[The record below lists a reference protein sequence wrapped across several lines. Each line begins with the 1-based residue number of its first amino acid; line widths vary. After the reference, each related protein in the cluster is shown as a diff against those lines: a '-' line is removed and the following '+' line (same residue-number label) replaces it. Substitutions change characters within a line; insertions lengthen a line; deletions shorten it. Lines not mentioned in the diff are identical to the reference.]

1 MASPAPVIPAGGV
14 DPLATLGTQERAVLA
29 ALLANRGRV
38 VNRHELARLAG
49 IANCTER
56 RIDSLLVGVRRALG
70 ADSIVT
76 VRRRGWMLTEA
87 AADAAAPLV

>member
-1 MASPAPVIPAGGV
+1 M
-14 DPLATLGTQERAVLA
+14 LA

-70 ADSIVT
+70 SDAIVT
-76 VRRRGWMLTEA
+76 VRRRGWMLTA
-87 AADAAAPLV
+87 AAAELAASIL